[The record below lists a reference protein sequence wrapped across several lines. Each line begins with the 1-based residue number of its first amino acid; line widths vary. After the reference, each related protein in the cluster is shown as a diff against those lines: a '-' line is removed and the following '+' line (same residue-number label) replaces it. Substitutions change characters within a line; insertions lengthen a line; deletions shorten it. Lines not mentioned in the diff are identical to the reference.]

1 MSYNFFLK
9 QQYCMIDKIKFYRI
23 TCKNA
28 FDCAEKEIF
37 VKHKKYFMLCIV
49 IKRILCIFA
58 S

>member
-1 MSYNFFLK
+1 
-9 QQYCMIDKIKFYRI
+9 MIDKIKFYRI